1 MRVEHH
7 GGQVFLLVPLN
18 GRAKRIPLSPE
29 EVQSLVTGLI
39 AARRE
44 VYGSDW
50 SASVYWS
57 P

>member
-50 SASVYWS
+50 SASVYW